1 MQKHKRL
8 IKKNN
13 TNLQMVFILGKAQA
27 CESKLED
34 PKNQQKQN

>member
-27 CESKLED
+27 CESKED